1 MDMHEFSDKF
11 AAATQKLSAQERQL
25 LLQAF
30 EKVAAELEQKP
41 QNAAAGTAV
50 ETGVPDGMTDRLK
63 RLKANYM
70 KQVPRITT
78 YRARAITKIAKENP
92 GMPKIMLR
100 AKCFRYCCETAPLV
114 IQEDELIVGH
124 PCGAP
129 RAGAFS
135 PDLAWRWMED
145 EIDTIGTRPQDP
157 FYISE
162 EDKRIMREELFPY
175 WKGKSVDE
183 YCEDQFREAG
193 LWELSAESFVSDCSY
208 HALNGGGDSNPGYDV
223 ILMKKG
229 MLDIQQ
235 EAKDH
240 LAQLDYGNPDDIE
253 KIYFYKSVID
263 TTEGVMIYARRLS
276 EYAAELASKERNP
289 QRRAELCKIAQINAR
304 VPAHKPETFWEA
316 IQAVWTVESLLE
328 VEENQTGMS
337 IGRVDQYMYPF
348 YKADKEA
355 GRLTDYEA
363 FELAGCMLI
372 KMSEMM
378 WITSEGGSKFFAGY
392 QPFVN
397 MCVGGVTREGKDA
410 TNDLTYLL
418 MDAVRH
424 VKIYQPSLACRIHN
438 QSPQKY
444 MKKIV
449 DVIRSGMGFPACHF
463 DDTHIKMMLAKG
475 VSMEDARDYCLMGCV
490 EPQKSGRLYQWTS
503 TAYTQWPICIE
514 LVLNHG
520 KTLWY
525 GKQVCPD
532 LGELSQ
538 FKTYEQFEA
547 AVKKQIEYVTKWSSV
562 ATVITQRVHRD
573 LAPKPLM
580 SIMYEG
586 CMEHGCDVSAGGAMY
601 NFGPGVV
608 WSGLAT
614 YADSMAAIKTLVY
627 DDKKYTLEQLNEAL
641 KADFIGYEQI
651 RKDCLEAPKYG
662 NDDDYAD
669 SIAADIISF
678 TEKEH
683 RQYKTLYSVLS
694 HGTLS
699 ISNNT
704 PLGQITGASANG
716 RKAWL
721 PLSDGISPT
730 QGADFKGPTA
740 IIKSVSKMACDNMN
754 IGMVHN
760 FKLMAG
766 LLDTPEGEN
775 GIITLLRTASQMGNG
790 EMQFNY
796 LSNETLLEAQKHP
809 EQYRDLIVRVAGYSA
824 FFVELCKDVQDEIIS
839 RTMLTHF

>member
-1 MDMHEFSDKF
+1 MNVYDLSDKF
-11 AAATQKLSAQERQL
+11 EAAVKAMPVEERKRML
-25 LLQAF
+25 EAF
-30 EKVAAELEQKP
+30 QRVAAEMEKEKQ
-41 QNAAAGTAV
+41 TA
-50 ETGVPDGMTDRLK
+50 EIPDGMTERLK

-70 KQVPRITT
+70 KQVPSITT

-100 AKCFRYCCETAPLV
+100 AKCFRYCCETVPLV
-114 IQEDELIVGH
+114 IQDDELIVGH

-135 PDLAWRWMED
+135 PDLAWCWMEE
-145 EIDTIGTRPQDP
+145 EIDTIGNRPQDP

-193 LWELSAESFVSDCSY
+193 LWELSGESLVSDCSY

-235 EAKDH
+235 EAKAY
-240 LAQLDYGNPDDIE
+240 LEQLDYGNPEDIE

-276 EYAAELASKERNP
+276 QYAAELAARETNP
-289 QRRAELCKIAQINAR
+289 QRKAELQKISEINAR

-316 IQAVWTVESLLE
+316 IQAVWTVESLLV

-355 GRLTDYEA
+355 GRLTDYQA

-397 MCVGGVTREGKDA
+397 MCVGGVTREGTDA

-449 DVIRSGMGFPACHF
+449 EVIRSGMGFPACHF
-463 DDTHIKMMLAKG
+463 DDVHIKMMLAKG

-490 EPQKSGRLYQWTS
+490 EPQKAGRLYQWTS

-532 LGELSQ
+532 LGDLSQ

-547 AVKKQIEYVTKWSSV
+547 AVKKQVEYITKWSSV
-562 ATVITQRVHRD
+562 ATVITQRVHKE

-586 CMEHGCDVSAGGAMY
+586 CMENGRDVSAGGAMY

-614 YADSMAAIKTLVY
+614 YADSMAAIKKLVF

-641 KADFIGYEQI
+641 VADFIGYEQI

-669 SIAADIISF
+669 RIAADIISF
-678 TEKEH
+678 TEKDH
-683 RQYKTLYSVLS
+683 RRYKTLYSVLS

-716 RKAWL
+716 RKAWM

-730 QGADFKGPTA
+730 QGADYKGPTA

-775 GIITLLRTASQMGNG
+775 GIITLLRSASMMGNG

-796 LSNETLLEAQKHP
+796 LSNETLLDAQKHP